1 MSDHRDAYV
10 LAARHEPVTS
20 DTHGPEADRATV
32 PATATRGPLV
42 LRIIGVAAAAALG
55 IATFAVL
62 GLAIAQ
68 LLDARGVIGNRGT
81 DGLESLGYVLGGV
94 GVGAATGLVV
104 AVWVGL
110 RVWQGRW
117 ALLVVL
123 VGIAVCTGL
132 TLALTAV

>member
-1 MSDHRDAYV
+1 MSDHRDASA
-10 LAARHEPVTS
+10 LAARHERATS
-20 DTHGPEADRATV
+20 DTHTPEAERAIA
-32 PATATRGPLV
+32 PATAARGPLV
-42 LRIIGVAAAAALG
+42 LRILGVAAAAALG
-55 IATFAVL
+55 ISTFAAL
-62 GLAIAQ
+62 GLASAQ
-68 LLDARGVIGNRGT
+68 LLDARGVIGNPGT
-81 DGLESLGYVLGGV
+81 DGLESLGYVLGGL
-94 GVGAATGLVV
+94 GVGAAAGLVV